1 MPSCRQKLKSE
12 VQRVSENVGKQEP
25 SYVAG
30 EIVISTTI
38 LQSNLA
44 ISVTVE
50 HVQTLWALVP
60 YYLKSKYCKQG
71 KYQSAEE

>member
-1 MPSCRQKLKSE
+1 MIRKMPIKITVGYHFMPSCRQKLKSE

-30 EIVISTTI
+30 ENVISTTI

-44 ISVTVE
+44 ISVKVE
-50 HVQTLWALVP
+50 HVQAL
-60 YYLKSKYCKQG
+60 
-71 KYQSAEE
+71 